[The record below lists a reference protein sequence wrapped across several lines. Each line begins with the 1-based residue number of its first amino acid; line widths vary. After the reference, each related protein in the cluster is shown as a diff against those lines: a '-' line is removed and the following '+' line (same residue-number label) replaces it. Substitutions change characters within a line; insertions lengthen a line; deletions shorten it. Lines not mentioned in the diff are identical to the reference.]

1 MAKVTAGR
9 MTSHVDG
16 DFVVF
21 LIGMR
26 VNKLW
31 KLHKWIP
38 VAAAMGPMLRLLSKE
53 RDRGLMSF
61 TSWVGPRGPLIVQYW
76 RSVEQLEAFARDQS
90 LPHRKAWQRFN
101 QAVGDSGDVGIWHE
115 TFEVRDGHYEV
126 LYGNMPQ
133 VGFATAGDYLPM
145 RNSLRSSTQRRATNA
160 GATDPVVDEPVSSES
175 VVDEVR

>member
-9 MTSHVDG
+9 MTAQVDG

-26 VNKLW
+26 VNKPW

-38 VAAAMGPMLRLLSKE
+38 VATAMGPMLRLLSKE

-61 TSWVGPRGPLIVQYW
+61 TTWVGPSGPLIVQYW

-101 QAVGDSGDVGIWHE
+101 KAVGESGDVGIWHE
-115 TFEVRDGHYEV
+115 AFEVRDGNYEV
-126 LYGNMPQ
+126 LYGNMPR
-133 VGFATAGDYLPM
+133 VGFATPATT
-145 RNSLRSSTQRRATNA
+145 SRSETRCVPRPSGGPGMPASI
-160 GATDPVVDEPVSSES
+160 EPELERDGVTP
-175 VVDEVR
+175 